1 MDTYSYIA
9 NADAVAI
16 ETLYQAYRNN
26 PESVDFGWRKF
37 FEGFD
42 FSQQFPEGAPVVPST
57 ANGTAT
63 NGSASKPAASPAPG
77 PVPQPDDY
85 GVLNTD
91 ASTNNA
97 PGLGQGGVAGDK
109 ETAVR
114 NLIHAFRSRG
124 HLRAKTNPVR
134 ERKDRQARL
143 NLADFGLSDSDLDTK
158 FRQGEDL
165 GLGQGA
171 TLREIVAALT
181 SIYAGTV
188 GFEYTYIREPKVL
201 DWFQQKAEHG
211 ALAFN
216 PDVEYKKRIL
226 KKLNEAV
233 VFENFLHT
241 KFLGQKRFSL
251 EGGETTIPALDAIIN
266 RAAELGVKEVMIGMA
281 HRGRLNVLA
290 NIMGKTYEQIFSEF
304 EGTATPDLT
313 MGDGDVKYHMGY
325 SSEVEALNGQKVN
338 LKLAPNPSHLEAVN
352 PVVEGF
358 VRAKIEHQ
366 YDGDY
371 HQILPILIHGDAAL
385 AGQGIG
391 YEVTQM
397 SQLEGYKTGGTI
409 HFVINNQ
416 VGFTTDFEDARS
428 SIYSTDLAKI
438 IDAPVIHVNG
448 DDPEAV
454 VFAVRLATE
463 YRQQFHAD
471 IFIDMVCYRRHGH
484 NESDEPKFTQ
494 PTLYNVI
501 SKHPNPR
508 EVYNATLVKR
518 GDVDAEL
525 ANQMDREFRDMLQAR
540 LDQVKQQPLPYK
552 YQALENEWRTLRR
565 STNED
570 FDQSPETGISEDT
583 VQRVAKALT
592 TIPEN
597 FRPIKQID
605 NLLKERRKMFY
616 ETRTL
621 NWAAGELLA
630 YGSLLNENH
639 IVRVSGQDVQR
650 GTFSHR
656 HAVLHDAETSAPY
669 NSLNHMEGEHQQLSI
684 FNSLLS
690 EYAVLGFEFGYA
702 MANPTALVIW
712 EAQFGDFA
720 NGAQTMIDQFV
731 VSSESKWQRMTGLV
745 MQLPHGYEGQGPEHS
760 NARPER
766 FLQLAAE
773 NNIVVANI
781 TTPANFFHALRRQL
795 TWSFRKPLVVM
806 SPKSMLRNPLCVS
819 PVEDFTSG
827 RFQEVL
833 GDGFADAKKVKR
845 VLLCSGKVYYDLLEE
860 QQQSDRKDVAIVR
873 LEQLHPFPKKQLA
886 AELAKYPKA
895 KIYWVQEEPEN
906 MGYWNYMVRFM
917 RRELEDVVAR
927 KPSASPATGYN
938 KVHVKEQKEIV
949 ARAFDKPKEAVA
961 DATIKQEVALGETKN
976 AG

>member
-9 NADAVAI
+9 NADAAAI
-16 ETLYQAYRNN
+16 ETLYQAYQQN

-42 FSQQFPEGAPVVPST
+42 FSQQFPEGAPVVPG
-57 ANGTAT
+57 ANGNGAA
-63 NGSASKPAASPAPG
+63 NGSAAGATKAAPSPG
-77 PVPQPDDY
+77 PVPQPDTY
-85 GVLNTD
+85 GVINTA

-97 PGLGQGGVAGDK
+97 PGLASGEPASDK

-114 NLIHAFRSRG
+114 NLIHAYRSRG

-134 ERKDRQARL
+134 ERKDRKPRL
-143 NLADFGLSDSDLDTK
+143 DLTDFGLSDADLDTS
-158 FRQGEDL
+158 FRNGEVL
-165 GLGQGA
+165 GLGAQA
-171 TLREIVAALT
+171 KLRDIVAALEKIYT
-181 SIYAGTV
+181 GSI
-188 GFEYTYIREPKVL
+188 GFEYMYIRDPQVL
-201 DWFQQKAEHG
+201 DWFREKVEKDS
-211 ALAFN
+211 LAFN
-216 PDVEYKKRIL
+216 PGVEYKKRIL

-251 EGGETTIPALDAIIN
+251 EGGETTIPALDAIIGKG
-266 RAAELGVKEVMIGMA
+266 AELGVKEVMIGMA

-304 EGTATPDLT
+304 EGTAVPDLT

-325 SSEVEALNGQKVN
+325 SSEVEASGGQKVN

-366 YDGDY
+366 YGGDY

-438 IDAPVIHVNG
+438 IDAPVVHVNG

-454 VFAVRLATE
+454 VFAVQLATE

-494 PTLYNVI
+494 PTLYNLI
-501 SKHPNPR
+501 SKHQNPR
-508 EVYNATLVKR
+508 EVYNAMLVQR

-525 ANQMDREFRDMLQAR
+525 AAQMDKEFRDTLQAR
-540 LDQVKQQPLPYK
+540 LDLVKQAPLPYK
-552 YQALENEWRTLRR
+552 YQALENEWRSLRR
-565 STNED
+565 STPED
-570 FDQSPETGISEDT
+570 FEKSPETGISAET
-583 VQRVAKALT
+583 VEKVAKALT
-592 TIPEN
+592 TIPEG
-597 FRPIKQID
+597 FKPIKQID

-616 ETRTL
+616 ETRVL

-630 YGSLLNENH
+630 YGSLLTEKH

-669 NSLNHMEGEHQQLSI
+669 NSLNNIEGENEKLSI
-684 FNSLLS
+684 YNSLLS
-690 EYAVLGFEFGYA
+690 EYAVLGFEFGYG
-702 MANPTALVIW
+702 MANPTALVVW

-731 VSSESKWQRMTGLV
+731 VSSESKWQRMNGLV
-745 MQLPHGYEGQGPEHS
+745 MLLPHGYEGQGPEHS

-781 TTPANFFHALRRQL
+781 TTPSNFFHALRRQL

-806 SPKSMLRNPLCVS
+806 SPKSMLRHPLAVS
-819 PVEDFTSG
+819 PIEEFTSG
-827 RFQEVL
+827 TFREVL
-833 GDGFADAKKVKR
+833 GDDFAEAKKVKR
-845 VLLCSGKVYYDLLEE
+845 VLLCSGKVYYDLLDE
-860 QQQSDRKDVAIVR
+860 QRTSNRTDVAIVR
-873 LEQLHPFPKKQLA
+873 LEQLHPFPKKQLDV
-886 AELAKYPKA
+886 ELAKYPKA

-906 MGYWNYMVRFM
+906 MGYWNYLLRFM

-938 KVHVKEQKEIV
+938 KIHVKEQKELV
-949 ARAFDKPKEAVA
+949 GRAFDKPKEAVA
-961 DATIKQEVALGETKN
+961 DNNIEATAEAAKKQD
-976 AG
+976 

>member
-1 MDTYSYIA
+1 MDAYSYIA
-9 NADAVAI
+9 NAHGDYI
-16 ETLYQAYRNN
+16 DQLYQTYKND
-26 PESVDFGWRKF
+26 PEAVDFGWRKF

-42 FSQQFPEGAPVVPST
+42 FSQQYPDGDMPQ
-57 ANGTAT
+57 AT
-63 NGSASKPAASPAPG
+63 GE
-77 PVPQPDDY
+77 
-85 GVLNTD
+85 GVLTQS
-91 ASTNNA
+91 ASTNDA
-97 PGLGQGGVAGDK
+97 GQVRAVDKVAADK
-109 ETAVR
+109 ETQVR
-114 NLIHAFRSRG
+114 NLIYAFRSRG
-124 HLRAKTNPVR
+124 HLVAKTNPVR
-134 ERKDRQARL
+134 ERKDRKAL
-143 NLADFGLSDSDLDTK
+143 LSLSDFGLSDADLDTPFK
-158 FRQGEDL
+158 NGEVI
-165 GLGQGA
+165 GLGQDA
-171 TLREIVAALT
+171 KLRDILAALQKVYT
-181 SIYAGTV
+181 RTI
-188 GFEYTYIREPKVL
+188 GFEYMYIRDPQIL
-201 DWFQQKAEHG
+201 DWFREKVEKDS
-211 ALAFN
+211 LSFN
-216 PDVEYKKRIL
+216 PSIEYKKRIL
-226 KKLNEAV
+226 SKLNEAV

-251 EGGETTIPALDAIIN
+251 EGGETTIPALDAIIQ
-266 RAAELGVKEVMIGMA
+266 RGAELGVEEVVIGMA

-304 EGTATPDLT
+304 EGTAVPDLT

-325 SSEVEALNGQKVN
+325 SSQVDAAGRTVN

-358 VRAKIEHQ
+358 VRAKLDHG
-366 YDGDY
+366 YANDY
-371 HQILPILIHGDAAL
+371 NKMLPILIHGDAAL

-391 YEVTQM
+391 FEVTQM

-463 YRQQFHAD
+463 YRQQFHTD

-494 PTLYNVI
+494 PTLYNII
-501 SKHPNPR
+501 SKHQNPR
-508 EVYNATLVKR
+508 EVYNTTLVQR

-525 ANQMDREFRDMLQAR
+525 AQQMDKEFRDTLQAR
-540 LDQVKQQPLPYK
+540 LDLVKQKPLPYN
-552 YQALENEWRTLRR
+552 YQALENEWRSLRR
-565 STNED
+565 SKPED
-570 FDQSPETGISEDT
+570 FEKSPETGISEEA
-583 VQRVAKALT
+583 VAKVGKALT
-592 TIPEN
+592 TLPEG
-597 FRPIKQID
+597 FRPLKQIEK
-605 NLLKERRKMFY
+605 LLEERKKMFF
-616 ETRTL
+616 ETRVL

-630 YGSLLNENH
+630 YGSLLAEKH

-669 NSLNHMEGEHQQLSI
+669 NSLNYIGEDQEKLNI
-684 FNSLLS
+684 YNSLLS
-690 EYAVLGFEFGYA
+690 EYGVLGFEFGYA
-702 MANPTALVIW
+702 MANPTALVVW

-720 NGAQTMIDQFV
+720 NGAQTMIDQFI
-731 VSSESKWQRMTGLV
+731 VSSESKWQRMNGVV
-745 MQLPHGYEGQGPEHS
+745 MLLPHGYEGQGPEHS

-773 NNIVVANI
+773 NNIIVANM

-795 TWSFRKPLVVM
+795 TWEFRKPLVVM
-806 SPKSMLRNPLCVS
+806 SPKSMLRHPLCVS
-819 PVEDFTSG
+819 PIEEFTSG
-827 RFQEVL
+827 NFREVL
-833 GDGFADAKKVKR
+833 GDVYADDKKVKR
-845 VLLCSGKVYYDLLEE
+845 VLLCSGKVYFDLLEE
-860 QQQSDRKDVAIVR
+860 QQKSERKDVAIVR
-873 LEQLHPFPKKQLA
+873 LEQLHPFPKKQLD

-906 MGYWNYMVRFM
+906 MGYWNYLLRFM
-917 RRELEDVVAR
+917 RRELEDVISR

-938 KVHVKEQKEIV
+938 KVHVKEQKELV

-961 DATIKQEVALGETKN
+961 DGNIKETAEIAKKQD
-976 AG
+976 